1 MQIRVY
7 ENTQHH
13 VWNIKKSNTSELHH
27 VFEITYGA
35 VYQISVGTDER
46 GARFTENVT
55 YYAPAILPP
64 YEVEVF
70 MESNGSYI
78 VYWQEHQIPPD
89 VGPYSFEVLVSEGN
103 MLNESTAQRLSIDKP
118 PLIYT
123 NKTSNVYTFSVRIIA
138 KSGYKSMKSEII
150 SLAAISSPLS
160 SWGFDIFI
168 ILGFAAVATVAVVA
182 LLFFAIRH
190 RRLQNS
196 FSRFANSHYD
206 TRSEAATFDD
216 NGLEED
222 ETPQI
227 TGFSDDEPLV
237 IA

>member
-1 MQIRVY
+1 MWKIR
-7 ENTQHH
+7 
-13 VWNIKKSNTSELHH
+13 KSNSSDLSHL
-27 VFEITYGA
+27 FEITYGA
-35 VYQISVGTDER
+35 VYHISVGTEEP
-46 GARFTENVT
+46 GARFTQNVT

-64 YEVEVF
+64 HEVEVF
-70 MESNGSYI
+70 MENNGSYV
-78 VYWQEHQIPPD
+78 VYWQEHDISPD
-89 VGPYSFEVLVSEGN
+89 VGPYSFEVFVSEGN
-103 MLNESTAQRLSIDKP
+103 SLNESTAQRFIIDKP

-123 NKTSNVYTFSVRIIA
+123 NSTSNVYTFSVRIIA
-138 KSGYKSMKSEII
+138 KSGYKSIKSETI
-150 SLAAISSPLS
+150 SLSANLS
-160 SWGFDIFI
+160 SSIPTSGSGLSLILGLASVALLAVVGLLIFI
-168 ILGFAAVATVAVVA
+168 IK
-182 LLFFAIRH
+182 H

-196 FSRFANSHYD
+196 FTRFANSHYD